1 MAAVALEVSAI
12 GARSLGGALANPH
25 CEKRA
30 RGVPPSVG
38 GTGGGNNPGWEG
50 VGGAARLKWRVAVYR
65 GESYQNSVCL
75 PPRTRETPVS
85 SPLCV

>member
-1 MAAVALEVSAI
+1 MAAVAPEVSAI

-65 GESYQNSVCL
+65 GESYQKH
-75 PPRTRETPVS
+75 
-85 SPLCV
+85 PLQTLKVRKKTVTIQQ